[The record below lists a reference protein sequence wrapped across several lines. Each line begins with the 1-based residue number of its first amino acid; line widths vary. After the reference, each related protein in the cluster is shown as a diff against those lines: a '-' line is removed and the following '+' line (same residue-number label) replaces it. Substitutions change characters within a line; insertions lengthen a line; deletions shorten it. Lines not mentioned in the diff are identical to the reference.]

1 MPKPGD
7 VRGDGFVF
15 RCFGRRSPKTGERYE
30 CWLSPDGW
38 AKYRER
44 KQRIERERR
53 AAVYADPVRLA
64 KYREGMARRAREQ
77 RLADP
82 VPAML
87 RAAKGQA
94 KARSVPF
101 DLTPADVVVPKRC
114 QVLGI
119 PLAVQVGLCTDNSPE
134 LDRIVGSRGYV
145 RETSS
150 WSPGE
155 RIASRTTP
163 ASQSW

>member
-1 MPKPGD
+1 ML
-7 VRGDGFVF
+7 RQAFA
-15 RCFGRRSPKTGERYE
+15 KTGERYE

-87 RAAKGQA
+87 RAAKGRA

-114 QVLGI
+114 R
-119 PLAVQVGLCTDNSPE
+119 CS
-134 LDRIVGSRGYV
+134 
-145 RETSS
+145 
-150 WSPGE
+150 
-155 RIASRTTP
+155 ASRLRSRW
-163 ASQSW
+163 ALHRQQS